1 MFNHAKTGFSCRRH
15 REIKMGFK
23 YIHND
28 AQAKLKQINLKVNE
42 DVFIAYE
49 AVRDEMY
56 IKGKTLTVAQAVEEI
71 LKNATRVGAAWL
83 KDNADAPDVK
93 KRKANSNKKKL
104 LALRDAEIE

>member
-1 MFNHAKTGFSCRRH
+1 MSS
-15 REIKMGFK
+15 K
-23 YIHND
+23 YIYND
-28 AQAKLKQINLKVNE
+28 EQAKLKQINIRINE

-71 LKNATRVGAAWL
+71 VKNATRVGAAWL

-93 KRKANSNKKKL
+93 KRKVNSNKKKL
-104 LALRDAEIE
+104 LALRDAENE